1 MTVDPETPG
10 DGITDDDII
19 DDAQPTRPWWAPITL
34 VAFVTLV
41 VCSYIGTAV
50 STKWVNTNPEGLLL
64 LSSRVRHLVAVAGGD
79 IWFWAYFWIGFFRLA
94 LAFVVCHLIGRAY
107 GRTVLIWFGKYLGV
121 RAEQIHKIMEM
132 FHHAEWFVI
141 PFFVGSNVVAAISGI
156 SRVSARRLAVLLS
169 IGLVVR
175 LVFWWIVARIADEQ
189 IDTVLDF
196 LNKYQTPALIVSV
209 VLTVVFV
216 GFNLRRGRNFEL

>member
-1 MTVDPETPG
+1 M
-10 DGITDDDII
+10 
-19 DDAQPTRPWWAPITL
+19 
-34 VAFVTLV
+34 
-41 VCSYIGTAV
+41 S
-50 STKWVNTNPEGLLL
+50 
-64 LSSRVRHLVAVAGGD
+64 
-79 IWFWAYFWIGFFRLA
+79 
-94 LAFVVCHLIGRAY
+94 
-107 GRTVLIWFGKYLGV
+107 
-121 RAEQIHKIMEM
+121 
-132 FHHAEWFVI
+132 
-141 PFFVGSNVVAAISGI
+141 
-156 SRVSARRLAVLLS
+156 SARRLAVLLS